1 MTTYPHKGMI
11 RKHLNSQKIKKKC
24 WQTKLTTPWRQ
35 THTYAWFIVT
45 SHNSLSSFSVTLQN
59 PNHLNTQLKK
69 LADKLISPHHH
80 QNTKNRNLRQSVR
93 RFYGVC
99 VCVRVRVC
107 VCACVCVFIILIV
120 CTWIYTVW
128 MCVGMWVWSKGCAE
142 VSSFVFMCVHV
153 FVFSHI
159 QYTQLWIWFFT
170 LHRSKYVFLLYKKI
184 MNLHAHILCV

>member
-11 RKHLNSQKIKKKC
+11 RKHPNSQKIKKKC

-35 THTYAWFIVT
+35 THTNAWFIIT

-107 VCACVCVFIILIV
+107 VCACVCVCLLFSSCVLEFTPYECVWVCGCGPRGVLKWVHLYLCACMYLYFLIFN
-120 CTWIYTVW
+120 IHNY
-128 MCVGMWVWSKGCAE
+128 E
-142 VSSFVFMCVHV
+142 
-153 FVFSHI
+153 
-159 QYTQLWIWFFT
+159 
-170 LHRSKYVFLLYKKI
+170 YVFLLCTDLNMYFYSTKK
-184 MNLHAHILCV
+184 